1 VQLTKLVMVMLMV
14 VVVVVVLE
22 ATTQGVLFTIE
33 LKCARM

>member
-1 VQLTKLVMVMLMV
+1 VQLTKLVMVMLM